1 MVIYR
6 PHRGG
11 LAEAMEEA
19 REFENFEEM
28 KQYIYDDAEVF
39 NGEKAFEIEDIV
51 VADDL
56 HEDWRVG
63 WNDSR
68 HVGIKRYFNE
78 DYMEKYG
85 TPQCIGMCATDYPG
99 LEQSKQI
106 CNRFLRGD

>member
-11 LAEAMEEA
+11 LAEAMAEA

-51 VADDL
+51 VSDEL
-56 HEDWRVG
+56 REDWRIG
-63 WNDSR
+63 WKDSR
-68 HVGIKRYFNE
+68 YVCVKRYFS
-78 DYMEKYG
+78 DDFMKLYG
-85 TPQCIGMCATDYPG
+85 VPQCIGQCATDYPG
-99 LEQSKQI
+99 LEQSKEM
-106 CNRFLRGD
+106 CGKFLED